1 MVLSRKA
8 KKKNLLV
15 PLATCGGCASTGT
28 LGARAAVRRCNHA
41 CKWHG
46 TVKRAFGNTQARR
59 VARPAAVCF
68 ALLLTPR
75 RLTGRACSVLL
86 VVSRYRTAG
95 FILSGRLIC

>member
-8 KKKNLLV
+8 KKNLLV

-46 TVKRAFGNTQARR
+46 TVKRAFGNTSASRCVAPSRRAPRGRLLR
-59 VARPAAVCF
+59 VAFDAASF
-68 ALLLTPR
+68 D
-75 RLTGRACSVLL
+75 G
-86 VVSRYRTAG
+86 AG
-95 FILSGRLIC
+95 V